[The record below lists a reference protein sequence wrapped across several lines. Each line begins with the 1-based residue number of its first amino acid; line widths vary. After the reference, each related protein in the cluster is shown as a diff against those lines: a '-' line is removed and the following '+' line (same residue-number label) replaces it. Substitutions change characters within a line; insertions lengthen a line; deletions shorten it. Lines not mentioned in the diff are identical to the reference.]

1 MAPRTNGRKRKTDDL
16 HQEEPEEATRLQA
29 IAEDNEE
36 AQSEPEAE
44 GEPEPRPKPKRA
56 RGAKKAADA
65 GAARRTT
72 RHNGNSKA

>member
-36 AQSEPEAE
+36 AQASSQGP
-44 GEPEPRPKPKRA
+44 GECCFCLA
-56 RGAKKAADA
+56 QQQLSSGQ
-65 GAARRTT
+65 
-72 RHNGNSKA
+72 